1 MRDLTGMVTSV
12 QADLA
17 RLPRVLDALLGDLEA
32 VAWRERPAPTEWSPL
47 EIVCHL
53 RDEEAEDFGARLRVV
68 VEGGTRFAAI
78 DPERWVEQRAYRD
91 TDPRAA
97 LATLAERR
105 AANLAFL
112 DGVPPD
118 RLRHAV
124 THARLGTLSGLD
136 LLAAWVRGW
145 GPDAGRRCARSTR
158 GRSPMEKAPYNSRMS
173 QGEDRYHAERARIEQ
188 GHVKYRDKLRAEGKL
203 FVRDRLKLLL
213 DPGSEFQEDWLF
225 ARNQEADT
233 PADGVVTG
241 VGKVGGR
248 TVCLMANDYTVKAG
262 SWGEKTVLKIVRI
275 QEKAARLRV
284 PMLYLVDAA
293 GGRISEQIKIFPGR
307 FHAGRIFYNEV
318 QLSGVVPQICILF
331 GPSPAGS
338 AYLPALTDLVI
349 MVDGK
354 ASLYVGSPRMVE
366 MAIGEKT
373 TLEELGGARMH
384 CTVSGC
390 GDVLATSDEE
400 AIELAKRYLSYMP
413 GSYREPPARAAAAE
427 PKPGRSIDE
436 IVPYDQRKWFDMYE
450 VIDRVIDAGS
460 WFEVKKLFAAE
471 VIVGLARIDGRAVGI
486 VANQPKVKGGV
497 LMVDS
502 SDKAARFI
510 WLCNAFNIPLVYL
523 ADVAGFMVGS
533 KVEREGIIR
542 HGAKMVF
549 ATSQATVPKI
559 SVIVRKCYGAGLY
572 AMCGP
577 AFEPDAT
584 LALPQGQI
592 AIMGPEPAVNAVYY
606 NKIMELPESER
617 AAYVKAKRDEYAQ
630 DVDVYKL
637 ASEMLIDDIVPG
649 ASLRAELVKRLA
661 YAESKVHEF
670 PQRRN
675 GVFPV

>member
-1 MRDLTGMVTSV
+1 VGE
-12 QADLA
+12 
-17 RLPRVLDALLGDLEA
+17 G
-32 VAWRERPAPTEWSPL
+32 
-47 EIVCHL
+47 
-53 RDEEAEDFGARLRVV
+53 EE
-68 VEGGTRFAAI
+68 
-78 DPERWVEQRAYRD
+78 
-91 TDPRAA
+91 
-97 LATLAERR
+97 
-105 AANLAFL
+105 
-112 DGVPPD
+112 
-118 RLRHAV
+118 
-124 THARLGTLSGLD
+124 
-136 LLAAWVRGW
+136 
-145 GPDAGRRCARSTR
+145 
-158 GRSPMEKAPYNSRMS
+158 
-173 QGEDRYHAERARIEQ
+173 RYHGERARIEQ

-213 DPGSEFQEDWLF
+213 DPGTEFQEDWLF

-241 VGKVGGR
+241 VGTVAGR
-248 TVCLMANDYTVKAG
+248 PVCIMANDYTVKAG

-307 FHAGRIFYNEV
+307 YHAGRIFYNEV
-318 QLSGVVPQICILF
+318 QLSGVVPQVCILF

-390 GDVLATSDEE
+390 GDMLAASDEE
-400 AIELAKRYLSYMP
+400 AIELARRYLAYMP
-413 GSYREPPARAAAAE
+413 QSFREHPAEHESVE
-427 PKPGRSIDE
+427 PAPGRSIEE
-436 IVPYDQRKWFDMYE
+436 IVPYDQRKYFDMYE
-450 VIDRVIDAGS
+450 VIHRLVDAGS
-460 WFEVKKLFAAE
+460 WLEIKRLFAAE
-471 VIVGLARIDGRAVGI
+471 IIVGLARIGGRTVGI

-502 SDKAARFI
+502 SDKAAKFI

-523 ADVAGFMVGS
+523 ADVAGFMVGT

-559 SVIVRKCYGAGLY
+559 SVVVRKCYGAGLY

-577 AFEPDAT
+577 AFEPDAALT
-584 LALPQGQI
+584 LPQGQI

-606 NKIMELPESER
+606 NKIMELPEADR
-617 AAYVKAKRDEYAQ
+617 AAYVRQKRDEYAA

-637 ASEMLIDDIVPG
+637 ASEMLVDDIVPG
-649 ASLRAELVKRLA
+649 SALRAELIKRLT
-661 YAESKVHEF
+661 YAATKTHEF
-670 PQRRN
+670 PARRN
-675 GVFPV
+675 GVYPV

>member
-1 MRDLTGMVTSV
+1 MSEGRPGDERTG
-12 QADLA
+12 
-17 RLPRVLDALLGDLEA
+17 EA
-32 VAWRERPAPTEWSPL
+32 GYFR
-47 EIVCHL
+47 
-53 RDEEAEDFGARLRVV
+53 
-68 VEGGTRFAAI
+68 
-78 DPERWVEQRAYRD
+78 
-91 TDPRAA
+91 
-97 LATLAERR
+97 
-105 AANLAFL
+105 
-112 DGVPPD
+112 
-118 RLRHAV
+118 
-124 THARLGTLSGLD
+124 
-136 LLAAWVRGW
+136 
-145 GPDAGRRCARSTR
+145 
-158 GRSPMEKAPYNSRMS
+158 
-173 QGEDRYHAERARIEQ
+173 ERARIEQ
-188 GHVKYRDKLRAEGKL
+188 GNLRHRDKLKAEGKL

-213 DPGSEFQEDWLF
+213 DPGSEFQEDFLF
-225 ARNQEADT
+225 ARSQDPET

-241 VGKVGGR
+241 VGTVDGR
-248 TVCLMANDYTVKAG
+248 AVCIMANDYTVKAG
-262 SWGEKTVLKIVRI
+262 SWGEKTVAKIVRI
-275 QEKAARLRV
+275 QERAQRLQV
-284 PMLYLVDAA
+284 PLLYLVDAA
-293 GGRISEQIKIFPGR
+293 GGRISEQIRIFPGR
-307 FHAGRIFYNEV
+307 YHAGRIFYNEV
-318 QLSGVVPQICILF
+318 QLSGVVPQLCVLF

-338 AYLPALTDLVI
+338 AYLPALTDCVI

-366 MAIGEKT
+366 MAIGEKVS
-373 TLEELGGARMH
+373 LEELGGARMH
-384 CTVSGC
+384 CSVSGC
-390 GDVLATSDEE
+390 GDILAGSDEE
-400 AIELAKRYLSYMP
+400 AIELCKRYLEFMPQSYLLRP
-413 GSYREPPARAAAAE
+413 ASTEGREAA
-427 PKPGRSIDE
+427 PGRSVEE

-450 VIDRVIDAGS
+450 VIDRIADAGS
-460 WFEVKKLFAAE
+460 FFEIKRLFAPE
-471 VIVGLARIDGRAVGI
+471 LITGFARFGGRAAGI

-502 SDKAARFI
+502 SDKGAR
-510 WLCNAFNIPLVYL
+510 
-523 ADVAGFMVGS
+523 FMVGA
-533 KVEREGIIR
+533 KVERAGIIR

-637 ASEMLIDDIVPG
+637 ASEMLVDDIVPG

-661 YAESKVHEF
+661 YAESKAHEF

>member
-1 MRDLTGMVTSV
+1 MATG
-12 QADLA
+12 
-17 RLPRVLDALLGDLEA
+17 
-32 VAWRERPAPTEWSPL
+32 
-47 EIVCHL
+47 
-53 RDEEAEDFGARLRVV
+53 EEKY
-68 VEGGTRFAAI
+68 
-78 DPERWVEQRAYRD
+78 Q
-91 TDPRAA
+91 
-97 LATLAERR
+97 
-105 AANLAFL
+105 
-112 DGVPPD
+112 
-118 RLRHAV
+118 
-124 THARLGTLSGLD
+124 S
-136 LLAAWVRGW
+136 
-145 GPDAGRRCARSTR
+145 
-158 GRSPMEKAPYNSRMS
+158 
-173 QGEDRYHAERARIEQ
+173 ERARIEQ
-188 GHVKYRDKLRAEGKL
+188 GHAKYREKLKAEGKL
-203 FVRDRLKLLL
+203 FVRERLKLLL
-213 DPGSEFQEDWLF
+213 DPGREFQEDWMF
-225 ARNQEADT
+225 ARSNEPDT
-233 PADGVVTG
+233 PADGVITG
-241 VGKVGGR
+241 VGQVGGR
-248 TVCLMANDYTVKAG
+248 TVCVMANDYTVKAG

-275 QEKAARLRV
+275 QEKAARLQC

-318 QLSGVVPQICILF
+318 QLSGVVPQVCILF

-390 GDVLATSDEE
+390 GDILADSDEE
-400 AIELAKRYLSYMP
+400 AIEIAKRYLSYMP
-413 GSYREPPARAAAAE
+413 VSFRETAPRRAAAE
-427 PKPGRSIDE
+427 PKPGRSIEE
-436 IVPYDQRKWFDMYE
+436 IVPYDQRKYFDMYE

-460 WFEVKKLFAAE
+460 WFEVKRLFAQE
-471 VIVGLARIDGRAVGI
+471 IIVGLARIDGRTVGI

-502 SDKAARFI
+502 SDKAAKFI
-510 WLCNAFNIPLVYL
+510 WLCNAYNIPLVYL
-523 ADVAGFMVGS
+523 SDVAGFMVGT
-533 KVEREGIIR
+533 KVERQGIIR

-584 LALPQGQI
+584 IALPQGQI

-617 AAYVKAKRDEYAQ
+617 AAWVKQKRDEFAE

-649 ASLRAELVKRLA
+649 AALRTELVKRLT
-661 YAESKVHEF
+661 YAESKVQEF

-675 GVFPV
+675 GVYPV

>member
-1 MRDLTGMVTSV
+1 MSDG
-12 QADLA
+12 
-17 RLPRVLDALLGDLEA
+17 
-32 VAWRERPAPTEWSPL
+32 
-47 EIVCHL
+47 
-53 RDEEAEDFGARLRVV
+53 EE
-68 VEGGTRFAAI
+68 
-78 DPERWVEQRAYRD
+78 
-91 TDPRAA
+91 
-97 LATLAERR
+97 
-105 AANLAFL
+105 
-112 DGVPPD
+112 
-118 RLRHAV
+118 
-124 THARLGTLSGLD
+124 
-136 LLAAWVRGW
+136 
-145 GPDAGRRCARSTR
+145 
-158 GRSPMEKAPYNSRMS
+158 
-173 QGEDRYHAERARIEQ
+173 RYHAERARIEQ
-188 GHVKYRDKLRAEGKL
+188 GHVKYRDKLRAEGKM

-213 DPGSEFQEDWLF
+213 DPGTEFQEDWLF
-225 ARNQEADT
+225 ARNQEPDT

-241 VGKVGGR
+241 VGKVGGK
-248 TVCLMANDYTVKAG
+248 TVCIMANDYTVKAG

-318 QLSGVVPQICILF
+318 QLSGVVPQVCILF

-373 TLEELGGARMH
+373 TLEALGGARMH
-384 CTVSGC
+384 CEVSGC
-390 GDVLATSDEE
+390 GDVLAASDEE
-400 AIELAKRYLSYMP
+400 AIELAKRYLAFMP
-413 GSYREPPARAAAAE
+413 GSFAELPTRTAAAE
-427 PKPGRSIDE
+427 PKPGRSIDA

-450 VIDRVIDAGS
+450 VIDRMIDAGS
-460 WFEVKKLFAAE
+460 WFELKKLFAAE

-584 LALPQGQI
+584 LSLPQGQI

-637 ASEMLIDDIVPG
+637 ASEMLVDDIVPG
-649 ASLRAELVKRLA
+649 STLRAELVKRLA
-661 YAESKVHEF
+661 YAESKAHEF

>member
-1 MRDLTGMVTSV
+1 VG
-12 QADLA
+12 
-17 RLPRVLDALLGDLEA
+17 
-32 VAWRERPAPTEWSPL
+32 ERG
-47 EIVCHL
+47 
-53 RDEEAEDFGARLRVV
+53 AEVSAG
-68 VEGGTRFAAI
+68 
-78 DPERWVEQRAYRD
+78 EQR
-91 TDPRAA
+91 
-97 LATLAERR
+97 
-105 AANLAFL
+105 
-112 DGVPPD
+112 
-118 RLRHAV
+118 
-124 THARLGTLSGLD
+124 
-136 LLAAWVRGW
+136 
-145 GPDAGRRCARSTR
+145 
-158 GRSPMEKAPYNSRMS
+158 
-173 QGEDRYHAERARIEQ
+173 YHEERARIEE
-188 GHVKYRDKLRAEGKL
+188 GHVKYREKLRAEGKL

-213 DPGSEFQEDWLF
+213 DPGTDFQEDWLF
-225 ARNQEADT
+225 ARNQEPDT

-241 VGKVGGR
+241 VGIVGGR
-248 TVCLMANDYTVKAG
+248 TVCIMANDYTVKAG

-275 QEKAARLRV
+275 QEKAARLQV

-318 QLSGVVPQICILF
+318 QLSGVVPQVCILF

-373 TLEELGGARMH
+373 TLEDLGGARMH

-390 GDVLATSDEE
+390 GDVLAGSDEE
-400 AIELAKRYLSYMP
+400 AIELAKRYLAYMP
-413 GSYREPPARAAAAE
+413 ASFREVPAAREAVE
-427 PKPGRSIDE
+427 PKPGRPIDE
-436 IVPYDQRKWFDMYE
+436 IVPYDQRKYFDMYE

-460 WFEVKKLFAAE
+460 WLEVKKLFAGE
-471 VIVGLARIDGRAVGI
+471 VIVGLARLGGRVVGI

-502 SDKAARFI
+502 SDKAAKFI
-510 WLCNAFNIPLVYL
+510 WLCNAFNIPLIYL
-523 ADVAGFMVGS
+523 SDVAGFMVGS

-549 ATSQATVPKI
+549 ATSQATVPKFC
-559 SVIVRKCYGAGLY
+559 VIVRKCYGAGLY

-617 AAYVKAKRDEYAQ
+617 AAYVKQKRDEYAE
-630 DVDVYKL
+630 DVDIYKL
-637 ASEMLIDDIVPG
+637 ASEMLVDGIVPG
-649 ASLRAELVKRLA
+649 SALRDELIKRLG
-661 YAESKVHEF
+661 YAQSKAHDF

-675 GVFPV
+675 GVYPV

>member
-1 MRDLTGMVTSV
+1 
-12 QADLA
+12 
-17 RLPRVLDALLGDLEA
+17 
-32 VAWRERPAPTEWSPL
+32 
-47 EIVCHL
+47 
-53 RDEEAEDFGARLRVV
+53 
-68 VEGGTRFAAI
+68 
-78 DPERWVEQRAYRD
+78 
-91 TDPRAA
+91 
-97 LATLAERR
+97 
-105 AANLAFL
+105 
-112 DGVPPD
+112 
-118 RLRHAV
+118 
-124 THARLGTLSGLD
+124 
-136 LLAAWVRGW
+136 
-145 GPDAGRRCARSTR
+145 
-158 GRSPMEKAPYNSRMS
+158 MS
-173 QGEDRYHAERARIEQ
+173 QGEDRYHQERARIEQ
-188 GHVKYRDKLRAEGKL
+188 GHAKYREKLKAEGKL
-203 FVRDRLKLLL
+203 FVRDRLTLLL
-213 DPGSEFQEDWLF
+213 DPGAEFQEEWLF
-225 ARNQEADT
+225 ARSLEEDT

-248 TVCLMANDYTVKAG
+248 PVCIMANDYTVKAG
-262 SWGEKTVLKIVRI
+262 SWGEKTVAKIVRI
-275 QEKAARLRV
+275 QEKAARLQV

-293 GGRISEQIKIFPGR
+293 GGRISEQVKIFPGR

-318 QLSGVVPQICILF
+318 QLSGVVPQVCILF

-373 TLEELGGARMH
+373 TLEALGGARMH
-384 CTVSGC
+384 CEVSGC
-390 GDVLATSDEE
+390 GDVLAASDEE
-400 AIELAKRYLSYMP
+400 AIELAKKYLAFMP
-413 GSYREPPARAAAAE
+413 GSYAELPPRAAAVE
-427 PKPGRSIDE
+427 PKPGHSIDE
-436 IVPYDQRKWFDMYE
+436 IVPYDQRKWFDMFE

-460 WFEVKKLFAAE
+460 WFEIKKLFAGE
-471 VIVGLARIDGRAVGI
+471 VIVGLARIDGRVVGI

-523 ADVAGFMVGS
+523 ADVAGFMVGT

-584 LALPQGQI
+584 ISLPQGQI

-606 NKIMELPESER
+606 NRIMELPEAER
-617 AAYVKAKRDEYAQ
+617 AAYVKQKRDEYAA
-630 DVDVYKL
+630 DVARLPAAAERDL
-637 ASEMLIDDIVPG
+637 SGLMTSGGSRRPPNTPRRSGAGMNPAADIG
-649 ASLRAELVKRLA
+649 GS
-661 YAESKVHEF
+661 
-670 PQRRN
+670 RR
-675 GVFPV
+675 P

>member
-1 MRDLTGMVTSV
+1 
-12 QADLA
+12 
-17 RLPRVLDALLGDLEA
+17 
-32 VAWRERPAPTEWSPL
+32 
-47 EIVCHL
+47 
-53 RDEEAEDFGARLRVV
+53 
-68 VEGGTRFAAI
+68 
-78 DPERWVEQRAYRD
+78 
-91 TDPRAA
+91 
-97 LATLAERR
+97 
-105 AANLAFL
+105 
-112 DGVPPD
+112 
-118 RLRHAV
+118 
-124 THARLGTLSGLD
+124 
-136 LLAAWVRGW
+136 
-145 GPDAGRRCARSTR
+145 
-158 GRSPMEKAPYNSRMS
+158 MS
-173 QGEDRYHAERARIEQ
+173 QGEERYFQERARIEQ
-188 GHVKYRDKLRAEGKL
+188 GHTKYRDKLRAEGKL

-213 DPGSEFQEDWLF
+213 DPGTELQEDWLF

-241 VGKVGGR
+241 VGRVGGR
-248 TVCLMANDYTVKAG
+248 TVCIMANDYTVKAG
-262 SWGEKTVLKIVRI
+262 SWGEKTVQKIVRI
-275 QEKAARLRV
+275 QEKAARLQV

-384 CTVSGC
+384 TEVSGC
-390 GDVLATSDEE
+390 GDVLAASDEE
-400 AIELAKRYLSYMP
+400 AIEIAKRYLSYMP
-413 GSYREPPARAAAAE
+413 ASYKETPAARRTAE
-427 PKPGRSIDE
+427 PAPGRSIDD
-436 IVPYDQRKWFDMYE
+436 IVPYDQRKWFDMNE
-450 VIDRVIDAGS
+450 LIDRLVDAES
-460 WFEVKKLFAAE
+460 FFEIKKRFAGE
-471 VIVGLARIDGRAVGI
+471 IIVGLARLDGRVVGI

-523 ADVAGFMVGS
+523 SDIAGFMVGT
-533 KVEREGIIR
+533 KVERQGIIR

-559 SVIVRKCYGAGLY
+559 CVIVRKCYGAGLY

-606 NKIMELPESER
+606 NKIMELPEAER

-637 ASEMLIDDIVPG
+637 ASEMLIDDIVAG
-649 ASLRAELVKRLA
+649 SALRVELIKRLA
-661 YAESKVHEF
+661 YAESKAQAF
-670 PQRRN
+670 PARRN